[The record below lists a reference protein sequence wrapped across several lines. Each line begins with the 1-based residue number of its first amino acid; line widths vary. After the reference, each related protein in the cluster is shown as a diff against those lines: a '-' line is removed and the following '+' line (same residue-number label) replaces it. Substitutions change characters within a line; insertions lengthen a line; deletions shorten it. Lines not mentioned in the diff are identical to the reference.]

1 MHATDL
7 RPTLAVSIVSHGHG
21 PLVQELLLD
30 LAQHSGAGIARVI
43 LTLNIPEPPPQAPT
57 GGWPFVLELRHNTH
71 PLGFGP
77 NHNRALAGATEPFV
91 CILNPDVKLHA
102 TDPFPALMQTAAQT
116 SVGCAYPLQLDAQ
129 GRHQD
134 SERSLPSPWQVLR
147 RRLRC
152 HPAPPATV
160 EWVNGACLVLRRSV
174 WQALGG
180 FDEGYFM
187 YGEDVDLCLRLR
199 LQGLQLAR
207 APAHI
212 EHTGQRASRRAWRPF
227 WWHVRSLMRLWRSP
241 VYKAAQQLRHAPEK
255 TTTAS

>member
-7 RPTLAVSIVSHGHG
+7 RPTLAISIVSHGHG
-21 PLVQELLLD
+21 PLVQELLLA

-57 GGWPFVLELRHNTH
+57 GGWPFALELRHNTH

-147 RRLRC
+147 R
-152 HPAPPATV
+152 
-160 EWVNGACLVLRRSV
+160 SV

-180 FDEGYFM
+180 FDERYFM

-227 WWHVRSLMRLWRSP
+227 WWHVCSLVRLWRSP
-241 VYKAAQQLRHAPEK
+241 VYKAALQLRHAPEK